1 MVTRQTAS
9 LVRDAVVEAIDPLE
23 IILFGSV
30 AAAASG
36 NDLDLLV
43 VTDDPDGAPESESA
57 RELTAVLRAF
67 KRTFD
72 IDDYILTRSQF
83 AEQLRRGSVFLRK
96 IVSEGICIY
105 MREGIKE
112 WRQQSDEELKTAEY
126 LLSGGFYRGACYHAQ
141 QCVEKSIKTM
151 LLERGWDLEKIHSIH
166 RLAAIAEDYRLQ
178 IPLQPADIDFIDE
191 IYRGRYPAESG
202 LLPLGTPTKANADRS
217 VAIAKQS
224 VRALHGLLEERKR
237 KPRGNGGSLPDAPG
251 SSSAS
256 GPPDSV
262 PPSGAN
268 PSTQA

>member
-57 RELTAVLRAF
+57 RELTTVLRAF

-72 IDDYILTRSQF
+72 IDDYLLTRSQF

-141 QCVEKSIKTM
+141 QCVERSIKTM
-151 LLERGWDLEKIHSIH
+151 LLKRGWDLEKIHSIH

-178 IPLQPADIDFIDE
+178 IPLQPA
-191 IYRGRYPAESG
+191 ESG
-202 LLPLGTPTKANADRS
+202 LLPLGTPTKADADRS
-217 VAIAKQS
+217 VAVAKQS